1 MGKNLSQ
8 GTKRV
13 RKNEMDTSSR
23 RKYADIWITSFS
35 ESRVKYFLNGRW
47 TDEAGED
54 VELSI
59 LCAWCKVVKGM
70 SKY

>member
-1 MGKNLSQ
+1 
-8 GTKRV
+8 
-13 RKNEMDTSSR
+13 MDTSSR